1 MLDNTLQSKISL
13 HTARLY
19 LKEGLIEE
27 GKTKLW
33 ITGTGDE
40 CQNFSS
46 LPCWKQKG
54 FSLFMTRTCQKGEL
68 ALPTGLDICWTMEFW
83 GIDGIIFMCLM
94 EFEDRLKIELDCFSS
109 GQLCRKEKYIK
120 ARRQGKKRV
129 QQLTSCLST
138 LWRNED
144 NWISQVTSI

>member
-1 MLDNTLQSKISL
+1 ML
-13 HTARLY
+13 
-19 LKEGLIEE
+19 
-27 GKTKLW
+27 KTKGFLPFHDKDLSER
-33 ITGTGDE
+33 GTG
-40 CQNFSS
+40 FAHWAGYM
-46 LPCWKQKG
+46 L
-54 FSLFMTRTCQKGEL
+54 
-68 ALPTGLDICWTMEFW
+68 TMEFW

-144 NWISQVTSI
+144 N